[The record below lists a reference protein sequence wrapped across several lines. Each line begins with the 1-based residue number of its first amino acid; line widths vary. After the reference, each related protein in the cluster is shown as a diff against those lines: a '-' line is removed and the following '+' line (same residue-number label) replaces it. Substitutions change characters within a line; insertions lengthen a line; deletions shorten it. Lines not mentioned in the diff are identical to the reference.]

1 MSPLCHQ
8 VQDFLHC
15 AGYNSLKVSE
25 RGATYLMTLR
35 RHGRAR
41 SSKRQGTGLVKV
53 CGFKL
58 TDNGQTVTVRFFG
71 RPEDESSFLASY
83 ARVLLNCGLDVET
96 EEDTEREGRQS
107 LIVSLSA

>member
-25 RGATYLMTLR
+25 RGATDLMTLR
-35 RHGRAR
+35 RQAR
-41 SSKRQGTGLVKV
+41 SPRLRGTGLAKV

-58 TDNGQTVTVRFFG
+58 TDGKETVTVRFFG
-71 RPEDESSFLASY
+71 RSEDESSFLASY
-83 ARVLLNCGLDVET
+83 SRVLLNCGFEVET
-96 EEDTEREGRQS
+96 DEDPEREGWQS
-107 LIVSLSA
+107 LIVSRSV